1 MAPTRPGQDSP
12 DDDGAGHVLDAGE
25 VRNLYDRIAPGYD
38 LAAGAYALFGA
49 RRLGS
54 RAVDLLDLRAG
65 DTAVDLGCGTGVNLA
80 GLAHAVGPTGR
91 VIGVDISKGMLTRA
105 RRQAVADNLTGVEL
119 VQADLREYALPADT
133 RGVLS
138 TFAMEM
144 VPEHDHVIAAA
155 SATLARTGGRLA
167 ISGLRR
173 PPGWPEWAVRL
184 GIALNRPFGVSRA
197 YEDIRPWESVRR
209 HAEEIVFETALLGAV
224 YLSVGEPHP
233 PPLS

>member
-1 MAPTRPGQDSP
+1 MTPTRPGQDRP
-12 DDDGAGHVLDAGE
+12 DDDGGHILDVGE
-25 VRNLYDRIAPGYD
+25 VRTLYDRIAPGYD

-65 DTAVDLGCGTGVNLA
+65 DTAVDLGCGTGVNFA
-80 GLAHAVGPTGR
+80 GLAHAVGPAGR
-91 VIGVDISKGMLTRA
+91 VIGVDVSEGMLAQA
-105 RRQAVADNLTGVEL
+105 RRRQTVADNLTRVEL
-119 VQADLREYALPADT
+119 VQADLREYRLPADT

-155 SATLARTGGRLA
+155 SPTLARTRGRLA

-233 PPLS
+233 PPPS